1 MQQCVLGLF
10 FCALFSKNLD
20 RFLEEEAK
28 VGRKVVDVKNGKIRI
43 FDTPKTLH
51 CSLRLDDLG
60 LTEQEAIDSFKPK
73 SETLLPAIFSKQLAQ
88 RMPSLKT
95 TPRFMF

>member
-1 MQQCVLGLF
+1 MTNGTVKLL
-10 FCALFSKNLD
+10 LESYLD

-60 LTEQEAIDSFKPK
+60 LTEQEAIDIINHEKMELSLAGSSHPIT
-73 SETLLPAIFSKQLAQ
+73 ENWKQE
-88 RMPSLKT
+88 RK
-95 TPRFMF
+95 F

>member
-1 MQQCVLGLF
+1 MTNGTVKMLLE
-10 FCALFSKNLD
+10 SYLD

-60 LTEQEAIDSFKPK
+60 LTEQEAIDLINHEKMELDLAGSSHPIT
-73 SETLLPAIFSKQLAQ
+73 ENWKQE
-88 RMPSLKT
+88 RT
-95 TPRFMF
+95 F

>member
-1 MQQCVLGLF
+1 MINRTVKMLLE
-10 FCALFSKNLD
+10 SYLD

-51 CSLRLDDLG
+51 RSLRLDDLG
-60 LTEQEAIDSFKPK
+60 LTEPEALELIKHEKMELTLAGSSHPITENWKQEQTF
-73 SETLLPAIFSKQLAQ
+73 
-88 RMPSLKT
+88 
-95 TPRFMF
+95 

>member
-1 MQQCVLGLF
+1 MTNRTVKMLLENYLGL
-10 FCALFSKNLD
+10 
-20 RFLEEEAK
+20 FLEEEAK

-60 LTEQEAIDSFKPK
+60 LNEQEALELIKHEKMELALAGSSHPITENWKPN
-73 SETLLPAIFSKQLAQ
+73 
-88 RMPSLKT
+88 SL
-95 TPRFMF
+95 